1 MLAPEA
7 TQSPLASPEGP
18 LGLEAG
24 NEPLCGSGAA
34 SRGCWPVTVYAVE
47 MGLSPHTVRNHS
59 TNLRRKLDVRS
70 SLEAV
75 IAAVRLGVLTLDED
89 RRETNVS

>member
-34 SRGCWPVTVYAVE
+34 SRGCWPVTVYVGSSE
-47 MGLSPHTVRNHS
+47 ELVR
-59 TNLRRKLDVRS
+59 
-70 SLEAV
+70 
-75 IAAVRLGVLTLDED
+75 
-89 RRETNVS
+89 

>member
-1 MLAPEA
+1 MFPALRLETSLCA
-7 TQSPLASPEGP
+7 PLAQHRAV
-18 LGLEAG
+18 AG
-24 NEPLCGSGAA
+24 QC
-34 SRGCWPVTVYAVE
+34 GCWPVTVYAVE

-59 TNLRRKLDVRS
+59 TNLRRKLNVRS